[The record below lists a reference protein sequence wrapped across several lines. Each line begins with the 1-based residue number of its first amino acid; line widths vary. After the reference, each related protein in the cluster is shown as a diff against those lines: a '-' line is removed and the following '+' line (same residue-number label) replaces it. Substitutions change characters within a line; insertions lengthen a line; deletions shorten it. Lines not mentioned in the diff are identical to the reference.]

1 MTFPASVHR
10 FLAPLLAVVLA
21 GCVPVSVP
29 ENAFFYPEARLR
41 AENIVLPDS
50 QPWPGA
56 ETLAIPYPG
65 GAVAATRIRTGEA
78 RTPLILFCGG
88 NMFRRRVN
96 TFSAAR
102 KLTPFGD
109 VLMFDYPGY
118 GDTPGQ
124 ADVAGFR
131 AAGEAVAATARAQAD
146 AEGRPLIAW
155 GHSLGGP
162 ICAGIAQETRADAL
176 VLEATTPSARAAVN
190 QQAGMMRPFLRFDI
204 APGLAAINIP
214 ASLEGYAGRVVV
226 LEAGKDTTLP
236 PALSRALARDLTA
249 QGVEVQ
255 RLVFPAAGHN
265 DIGRQPDFQ
274 PRLAAALAL
283 PDRTAE

>member
-1 MTFPASVHR
+1 MKR
-10 FLAPLLAVVLA
+10 LLAPLLALALA
-21 GCVPVSVP
+21 GCIKVDVP
-29 ENAFFYPEARLR
+29 EGAFFYPEARLR
-41 AENIVLPDS
+41 AENIVLEDS

-56 ETLAIPYPG
+56 EVLSIAYPG
-65 GAVAATRIRTGEA
+65 GAVAATRIRTGEV
-78 RTPLILFCGG
+78 RTPLILFWGG

-96 TFSAAR
+96 TFGAAR

-131 AAGEAVAATARAQAD
+131 AAGEAVAAAARAQAD

-162 ICAGIAQETRADAL
+162 ICAEAARFAHADAL
-176 VLEATTPSARAAVN
+176 VLEATTPSARAAVH
-190 QQAGMMRPFLRFDI
+190 QQAGMMGPFLRFNI

-214 ASLEGYAGRVVV
+214 ASLESYPGRVVV
-226 LEAGKDTTLP
+226 LEAGKDDTLP
-236 PALSRALARDLTA
+236 PALSRRLARDLTA

-255 RLVFPAAGHN
+255 HLVFPAAGHN

-283 PDRTAE
+283 PVRTAQ

>member
-1 MTFPASVHR
+1 MKRV
-10 FLAPLLAVVLA
+10 LIPLLALALA
-21 GCVPVSVP
+21 GCIKVNVP
-29 ENAFFYPEARLR
+29 EGAFFYPEARLQ

-50 QPWPGA
+50 DPWPGA
-56 ETLAIPYPG
+56 ETLSIPYPG
-65 GAVAATRIRTGEA
+65 GAVAATRIRTGDA
-78 RTPLILFCGG
+78 TKPLILFCGG

-131 AAGEAVAATARAQAD
+131 ATGEAMAAAARAQAD
-146 AEGRPLIAW
+146 AEHRPLIAW

-162 ICAGIAQETRADAL
+162 ICSEAARLARADAL
-176 VLEATTPSARAAVN
+176 VLEATTPSARAAIN
-190 QQAGMMRPFLRFDI
+190 EQAGLMGAFLRFNI
-204 APGLAAINIP
+204 APGLETINIP
-214 ASLEGYAGRVVV
+214 ASLEGYPGRVVV
-226 LEAGKDTTLP
+226 LTAGKDDTLP
-236 PALSRALARDLTA
+236 PALSRRIARDLTA
-249 QGVEVQ
+249 QGIEVQ
-255 RLVFPAAGHN
+255 HIVFPAAGHN

-283 PDRTAE
+283 PVRTAP

>member
-1 MTFPASVHR
+1 MKRLF
-10 FLAPLLAVVLA
+10 APLVALILAA
-21 GCVPVSVP
+21 CVPVNVP
-29 ENAFFYPEARLR
+29 EGAFFYPEARLK

-50 QPWPGA
+50 EPWPGA
-56 ETLAIPYPG
+56 EILAIPYPG
-65 GAVAATRIRTGEA
+65 GAVSATRIRTGQTA
-78 RTPLILFCGG
+78 TPLIVFCGG

-102 KLTPFGD
+102 KLSPFGD

-131 AAGEAVAATARAQAD
+131 AAGEAVAIAARAQAD

-162 ICAGIAQETRADAL
+162 ICSEVARVTGADAL
-176 VLEATTPSARAAVN
+176 VLEATTPSARAAVE
-190 QQAGMMRPFLRFDI
+190 QQAGIMGPLLRFNI
-204 APGLAAINIP
+204 APGLNAINIP
-214 ASLEGYAGRVVV
+214 ASLEGYTGRVVV
-226 LEAGKDTTLP
+226 LEAGKDATLP
-236 PALSRALARDLTA
+236 PALSRALARDLSA
-249 QGVEVQ
+249 SGVEVQ

-283 PDRTAE
+283 PVRTTP

>member
-1 MTFPASVHR
+1 MKHFS
-10 FLAPLLAVVLA
+10 LLAAALALTLA
-21 GCVPVSVP
+21 GCLKVAVP
-29 ENAFFYPEARLR
+29 ESAFFYPEARLQ
-41 AENIVLPDS
+41 AENIVLVDS
-50 QPWPGA
+50 QPWPGS
-56 ETLAIPYPG
+56 EVLSIPYPG
-65 GAVAATRIRTGEA
+65 GAVGVTRIRTGEA

-131 AAGEAVAATARAQAD
+131 AAGEAVAAAARAQAD

-162 ICAGIAQETRADAL
+162 ICAEAARVTRADAL
-176 VLEATTPSARAAVN
+176 VLEATTPNARAAVQ
-190 QQAGMMRPFLRFDI
+190 QQAGLMRPFLRIDI
-204 APGLAAINIP
+204 APGLESINIP
-214 ASLEGYAGRVVV
+214 ASLQGYPGRVVV
-226 LEAGKDTTLP
+226 LEAGKDDTLP
-236 PALSRALARDLTA
+236 PALSRALARDLAA
-249 QGVEVQ
+249 QGVDVQ
-255 RLVFPAAGHN
+255 RLVFPDAGHN

-274 PRLAAALAL
+274 PRLTAALTL
-283 PDRTAE
+283 PARTAQ

>member
-1 MTFPASVHR
+1 MKRLFV
-10 FLAPLLAVVLA
+10 PLLAVALA
-21 GCVPVSVP
+21 GCIPVNVP
-29 ENAFFYPEARLR
+29 EGAFFYPEARLQ
-41 AENIVLPDS
+41 AENIVLEDG

-56 ETLAIPYPG
+56 EVLSIPYPG
-65 GAVAATRIRTGEA
+65 GAVGVTRIRTGEA

-118 GDTPGQ
+118 GDTPGT

-131 AAGEAVAATARAQAD
+131 AAGEAVAAAARAQAD

-162 ICAGIAQETRADAL
+162 ICAEAARVTRADAL
-176 VLEATTPSARAAVN
+176 VLEATTPSARAAVH

-226 LEAGKDTTLP
+226 LEAGKDDTLP
-236 PALSRALARDLTA
+236 PQLSQALARDLTA
-249 QGVEVQ
+249 QGVQVQ

-274 PRLAAALAL
+274 TRLTAALAL
-283 PDRTAE
+283 PVRTAQ

>member
-1 MTFPASVHR
+1 MR
-10 FLAPLLAVVLA
+10 RLLAPLLALA
-21 GCVPVSVP
+21 LAACIPVNVP
-29 ENAFFYPEARLR
+29 EGAFFYPEARLR

-50 QPWPGA
+50 EAWPGA
-56 ETLAIPYPG
+56 ETLSVPYPG
-65 GAVAATRIRTGEA
+65 GAVAATRIRTGRTA
-78 RTPLILFCGG
+78 TPLILFCGG

-131 AAGEAVAATARAQAD
+131 AAGEAMAAAARAQAD
-146 AEGRPLIAW
+146 AERRPLIAW

-162 ICAGIAQETRADAL
+162 ICSEAARLARADAL
-176 VLEATTPSARAAVN
+176 VLEATTPSARAAVY
-190 QQAGMMRPFLRFDI
+190 QQAGLMAAFLRFDI
-204 APGLAAINIP
+204 APGLDAINIP
-214 ASLEGYAGRVVV
+214 ATLQDYPGRVVV
-226 LEAGKDTTLP
+226 LTAGRDDTLP
-236 PALSRALARDLTA
+236 PALSRRIARDLTA
-249 QGVEVQ
+249 QGIEVQ
-255 RLVFPAAGHN
+255 HIVFPAAGHN

-274 PRLAAALAL
+274 TRLSAALAL
-283 PDRTAE
+283 PVRTAQ

>member
-1 MTFPASVHR
+1 MKRLF
-10 FLAPLLAVVLA
+10 APLVALILAA
-21 GCVPVSVP
+21 CVPVNVP
-29 ENAFFYPEARLR
+29 EGAFFYPEARLR

-50 QPWPGA
+50 EAWPGA
-56 ETLAIPYPG
+56 ELLSIPYPG
-65 GAVAATRIRTGEA
+65 GAVAATRIRTGENA
-78 RTPLILFCGG
+78 RPLILFCGG

-96 TFSAAR
+96 TFGAAR

-118 GDTPGQ
+118 GDTPGR

-131 AAGEAVAATARAQAD
+131 AAGEAMAVAARAQAD

-162 ICAGIAQETRADAL
+162 ICAEAARLTRADAL

-190 QQAGMMRPFLRFDI
+190 QQAGLMRPFMRFDI

-214 ASLEGYAGRVVV
+214 ASLEGFSGRVVV

-249 QGVEVQ
+249 RGVEVQ
-255 RLVFPAAGHN
+255 RLVFPTAGHN

-274 PRLAAALAL
+274 TRLAAALTL
-283 PDRTAE
+283 PPRTVP